1 MVIEIMRENVLDINK
16 ITEYL
21 TIKDMP
27 IHIYDCIDST
37 NNEAKRHSH
46 GDIKYALYIADKQTS
61 GRGRLG
67 RNFYSPAETG
77 LYMSLVYKVDMT
89 AIENPMLITLKAA
102 MAVNQALEKLTGLSF
117 GVKWVNDIYLE
128 NRKICGIL
136 AEGLVDKNT
145 GIPSHVVVGIGIN
158 VNTVSFPDDIN
169 TKAGSINKELDRNII
184 AAEIINH
191 LLPFYENMSDVSFMK
206 EYRKKSIVIG
216 KKVEFEQDGNTLY
229 GVATGIADNGGL
241 IVKTKEDMV
250 YTISSGIVEM
260 CFD

>member
-1 MVIEIMRENVLDINK
+1 MCANVLDKNT

-21 TIKDMP
+21 ITKDMP
-27 IHIYDCIDST
+27 VYVYDCIDST

-46 GDIKYALYIADKQTS
+46 RDEKYTLYIADKQTA

-67 RNFYSPAETG
+67 RSFYSPAETG

-102 MAVNQALEKLTGLSF
+102 MAVNRALEKLTGLSF
-117 GVKWVNDIYLE
+117 GIKWVNDIYLE

-136 AEGLVDKNT
+136 AEGIVDKNT
-145 GIPSHVVVGIGIN
+145 GIPSHVVVGIGVN
-158 VNTVSFPDDIN
+158 VNTVSFPEDIKN
-169 TKAGSINKELDRNII
+169 KAGALNKNLDRNII
-184 AAEIINH
+184 AAEIINQ
-191 LLPFYENMSDVSFMK
+191 LLPLYESMEDISFLE

-216 KKVEFEQDGNTLY
+216 KRVEFEQDGVVMY
-229 GVATGIADNGGL
+229 GIATGIADNGGL

>member
-1 MVIEIMRENVLDINK
+1 MCGNILDKNK

-21 TIKDMP
+21 RAKDMP

-37 NNEAKRHSH
+37 NNEAKHH
-46 GDIKYALYIADKQTS
+46 NHMDKKYALYIADKQTA

-67 RNFYSPAETG
+67 RSFYSPAETG

-102 MAVNQALEKLTGLSF
+102 MAVNLALEKLTGLSF
-117 GVKWVNDIYLE
+117 GVKWVNDIYLK

-136 AEGLVDKNT
+136 AEGIVDKNT
-145 GIPSHVVVGIGIN
+145 GMPSHVVVGIGVN
-158 VNTVSFPDDIN
+158 VNTVSFPDDIKN
-169 TKAGSINKELDRNII
+169 KAGSLNKNFDRNII
-184 AAEIINH
+184 AAEIINQ
-191 LLPFYENMSDVSFMK
+191 LMPLYENMEDMSFLE

-216 KKVEFEQDGNTLY
+216 KKVEFEQEGNTIY
-229 GVATGIADNGGL
+229 GIATGIADNGGL

-260 CFD
+260 SFD